1 MIVCKKE
8 RQKEIEKK
16 TERCKEHKKK
26 ERTITTHRTRTVNR
40 RKKNITMVASEVIVR
55 KLSNIKYIQ
64 QAEPSEGLHR
74 MVVVMV
80 VVVNGLYDNASAYI
94 YRTCIVMLFIVMIFH
109 RWKSVSLEKHSKF
122 FKYSSLTVQE
132 NADKK
137 IYIFPVYT
145 KCVRS

>member
-8 RQKEIEKK
+8 RQKETEKK
-16 TERCKEHKKK
+16 PYDARNTKKK

-74 MVVVMV
+74 MV

-137 IYIFPVYT
+137 IYIFSVYT